1 MKGHIRERSSG
12 HWAIVIDARDP
23 SQGDADAN
31 GTKREAQVECARLIS
46 EITGGTHIDPTRLT
60 IVAFS
65 DQWLDERTAR
75 AASHP
80 EGGRSI

>member
-31 GTKREAQVECARLIS
+31 GIPSAAPSERLKS
-46 EITGGTHIDPTRLT
+46 NAL
-60 IVAFS
+60 V
-65 DQWLDERTAR
+65 
-75 AASHP
+75 
-80 EGGRSI
+80 

>member
-1 MKGHIRERSSG
+1 MQAQTAFLQRHQ
-12 HWAIVIDARDP
+12 ARG
-23 SQGDADAN
+23 S
-31 GTKREAQVECARLIS
+31 VECARLIS

-60 IVAFS
+60 IAAFL

-75 AASHP
+75 AASRP